1 MDINKEFLYR
11 FFNQELSL
19 EEENQLQI
27 WLEESEEHRHS
38 FLSERKLYDA
48 IIIRGAFDE
57 KKIDKEEREKKRSF
71 PWRIL
76 TISTAVAAIV
86 AFISITASIYFMN
99 QSFRSGHMNIV
110 EVPQGQRTTLVLNDG
125 TKVCLNAQTHLE
137 YPQSFKPYDT
147 RNVKLNGEAYFEVS
161 KDKSHPFIVTTPH
174 GKITVTGTKF
184 YVESYSSSRNFE
196 TTLMEGH
203 VNVSNEN
210 EQIDLRPNE
219 RCILKGGKL
228 VCESI
233 PDYDVYRWTEGLYC
247 FKDKPLKNVLNEFEK
262 YYNVR
267 FIMKGNV
274 PNTQITGKFRLID
287 GVDFALKVLQRGIKF
302 KFKRDVDSNIVY
314 IY

>member
-19 EEENQLQI
+19 EEENILQA
-27 WLEESEEHRHS
+27 WLEESEENRNT
-38 FLSERKLYDA
+38 FLSERKLYDT
-48 IIIRGAFDE
+48 IILRGKVE
-57 KKIDKEEREKKRSF
+57 EEEEERVHHF

-76 TISTAVAAIV
+76 TISTAIAAVV
-86 AFISITASIYFMN
+86 AFISVTASIYFMN
-99 QSFRSGHMNIV
+99 QSFRSDRMNIV
-110 EVPQGQRTTLVLNDG
+110 DVPQGQRTTMVLNDG

-147 RNVKLNGEAYFEVS
+147 RNVKLDGEAYFEVS
-161 KDKSHPFIVTTPH
+161 KDKSHPFVVTTPH

-184 YVESYSSSRNFE
+184 YVESYSSSPTFE

-233 PDYDVYRWTEGLYC
+233 PDYDVYRWTEGLFC
-247 FKDKPLKNVLNEFEK
+247 FKDMYFKDVLTQFEK
-262 YYNVR
+262 YYDVK
-267 FIMKGNV
+267 FIVKRHDL
-274 PNTQITGKFRLID
+274 PSKQLTGKFRLID
-287 GVDFALKVLQRGIKF
+287 GVEFAMKVIQKSVDFKYVREE
-302 KFKRDVDSNIVY
+302 DSNK
-314 IY
+314 IYLY